1 MSYYTCIF
9 AKIKWLKGMP
19 KLKAANNSNFEMI
32 AKTYHGLEDVLAK
45 ELLQLGAQDIK
56 TLRRAV
62 KFKGDIGFMYKANLS
77 LRTAVRIIKPIKTF
91 KVSNE
96 TEFYDSIRALDWNQY
111 MTIDD
116 KFAVDAF
123 VNSTYFKHSLY
134 IALKT
139 KDAIVDQFRDNCG
152 MRPDV
157 DLEHPNL
164 RINIHINENLCTVSL
179 DSSGKSL
186 HKRGYRLETNE
197 APISEAL
204 AAGLILVSGW
214 DKKSHF
220 VDGMCGSGTFL
231 VEAAMIAANIP
242 ANINRDHFAFEDWP
256 DFDQNLWELIR
267 ESQLKKLKDCYGKII
282 GYDIDPQT
290 LAAAKINIQNAGLE
304 DYIELKCE
312 NFFDTVKPE
321 GPTHL
326 VFNPPYG
333 VRLLADIPQMYQSI
347 GDTLKKSYSGAEAW
361 FLTSHLEGLKHVG
374 LRASRKIQIFQ
385 AKLECR
391 FVKYEMYRGT
401 KKVKSSKD

>member
-1 MSYYTCIF
+1 
-9 AKIKWLKGMP
+9 MP

-62 KFKGDIGFMYKANLS
+62 KFKGDVGFMYKANLS

-96 TEFYDSIRALDWNQY
+96 TEFYDSIRAIDWSQY

-123 VNSTYFKHSLY
+123 VNSTYFNHSLY

-157 DLEHPNL
+157 DLDHPNL
-164 RINIHINENLCTVSL
+164 RINIHINEDLCTVSL

-204 AAGLILVSGW
+204 AAGLILLSGW

-242 ANINRDHFAFEDWP
+242 ANINRAHFAFEDWP
-256 DFDQNLWELIR
+256 DFDQNLWELIK

-290 LAAAKINIQNAGLE
+290 LASAKINIQNAGLE

-333 VRLLADIPQMYQSI
+333 VRLQADIPQMYQSI
-347 GDTLKKSYSGAEAW
+347 GDTLKKNYSGAEAW
-361 FLTSHLEGLKHVG
+361 FLTSHMEGLKHVG
-374 LRASRKIQIFQ
+374 LRASRKIEIFQ

-391 FVKYEMYRGT
+391 FVKYEMYMGT
-401 KKVKSSKD
+401 KKVKSTKN

>member
-1 MSYYTCIF
+1 ML
-9 AKIKWLKGMP
+9 KIKWLKGMP

-96 TEFYDSIRALDWNQY
+96 TEFYDSIRTIDWSQY

-123 VNSTYFKHSLY
+123 VNSTYFNHSLY

-157 DLEHPNL
+157 DLDHPNL
-164 RINIHINENLCTVSL
+164 RINIHINEDLCTVSL

-242 ANINRDHFAFEDWP
+242 ANINRAHFAFEDWP
-256 DFDQNLWELIR
+256 DFDQNLWELIK

-290 LAAAKINIQNAGLE
+290 LASAKINIQNAGLE

-333 VRLLADIPQMYQSI
+333 VRLQADIPQMYQSI
-347 GDTLKKSYSGAEAW
+347 GDTLKKNYSGAEAW
-361 FLTSHLEGLKHVG
+361 FLTSHMEGLKHVG
-374 LRASRKIQIFQ
+374 LRASRKIEIFQ

-391 FVKYEMYRGT
+391 FVKYEMYMGT
-401 KKVKSSKD
+401 KKVKSTKD

>member
-1 MSYYTCIF
+1 
-9 AKIKWLKGMP
+9 MP

-96 TEFYDSIRALDWNQY
+96 TEFYDSIRAIDWSQY

-123 VNSTYFKHSLY
+123 VNSTYFNHSLY

-157 DLEHPNL
+157 DLDHPNL
-164 RINIHINENLCTVSL
+164 RINIHINEDLCTVSL

-242 ANINRDHFAFEDWP
+242 ANINRAHFAFEDWP
-256 DFDQNLWELIR
+256 DFDQNLWELIK
-267 ESQLKKLKDCYGKII
+267 ESQLKKLKDCFGKII

-290 LAAAKINIQNAGLE
+290 LASAKINIQNAGLE

-333 VRLLADIPQMYQSI
+333 VRLQADIPQMYQSI
-347 GDTLKKSYSGAEAW
+347 GDTLKKNYSGAEAW

-374 LRASRKIQIFQ
+374 LRASRKIEIFQ

-391 FVKYEMYRGT
+391 FVKYEMYMGT
-401 KKVKSSKD
+401 KKVKSTKD

>member
-1 MSYYTCIF
+1 
-9 AKIKWLKGMP
+9 MP

-96 TEFYDSIRALDWNQY
+96 TEFYDSIRAIDWSQY

-123 VNSTYFKHSLY
+123 VNSTYFNHSLY

-157 DLEHPNL
+157 DLDHPNL
-164 RINIHINENLCTVSL
+164 RINIHINEDLCTVSL

-204 AAGLILVSGW
+204 AAGLILLSGW

-242 ANINRDHFAFEDWP
+242 ANINRAHFAFEDWP
-256 DFDQNLWELIR
+256 DFDQNLWELIK
-267 ESQLKKLKDCYGKII
+267 ESQLKKLKDCFGKII
-282 GYDIDPQT
+282 GYDIDPHT
-290 LAAAKINIQNAGLE
+290 LASAKINIQNAGLE

-333 VRLLADIPQMYQSI
+333 VRLQADIPQMYQSI
-347 GDTLKKSYSGAEAW
+347 GDTLKKNYSGAEAW
-361 FLTSHLEGLKHVG
+361 FLTSHMEGLKHVG
-374 LRASRKIQIFQ
+374 LRASRKIEIFQ

-391 FVKYEMYRGT
+391 FVKYEMYMGT
-401 KKVKSSKD
+401 KKVKSTKD

>member
-1 MSYYTCIF
+1 
-9 AKIKWLKGMP
+9 MP
-19 KLKAANNSNFEMI
+19 KLKADNNSNFEMI

-96 TEFYDSIRALDWNQY
+96 TEFYDSIRAIDWNQY

-123 VNSTYFKHSLY
+123 VNSTYFNHSLY

-157 DLEHPNL
+157 DLDHPNL
-164 RINIHINENLCTVSL
+164 RINIHINEDLCTVSL

-242 ANINRDHFAFEDWP
+242 ANINRAHFAFEDWP
-256 DFDQNLWELIR
+256 DFDQNLWELIK
-267 ESQLKKLKDCYGKII
+267 ESQLKKLKDCFGKII

-290 LAAAKINIQNAGLE
+290 LASAKINIQNAGLE

-333 VRLLADIPQMYQSI
+333 VRLQADIPQMYQSI
-347 GDTLKKSYSGAEAW
+347 GDTLKKNYSGAEAW
-361 FLTSHLEGLKHVG
+361 FLTSHMEGLKHVG
-374 LRASRKIQIFQ
+374 LKASRKIEIFQ

-391 FVKYEMYRGT
+391 FVKYEMYMGT
-401 KKVKSSKD
+401 KKVKSTKD

>member
-1 MSYYTCIF
+1 
-9 AKIKWLKGMP
+9 MP

-77 LRTAVRIIKPIKTF
+77 LRTAVRIIKPINTF

>member
-1 MSYYTCIF
+1 
-9 AKIKWLKGMP
+9 MP
-19 KLKAANNSNFEMI
+19 KKNNQDNGNFEMI

-62 KFKGDIGFMYKANLS
+62 KFKGDLGFMYKANLS
-77 LRTAVRIIKPIKTF
+77 LRTAVRIIKPIKNF

-96 TEFYDSIRALDWNQY
+96 DQLYRELRNIDWEQY
-111 MTIDD
+111 MSIDD
-116 KFAVDAF
+116 KFAVDSF
-123 VNSTYFKHSLY
+123 VNSTHFNHSLY
-134 IALKT
+134 VALKT
-139 KDAIVDQFRDNCG
+139 KDAIVDQFRDKCG

-157 DLEHPNL
+157 DLDHPNL
-164 RINIHINENLCTVSL
+164 RINVHITDETCTLSL

-204 AAGLILVSGW
+204 AAGLILLSGW

-231 VEAAMIAANIP
+231 VEAAMIGANIP
-242 ANINRDHFAFEDWP
+242 ANINREHFAFQDWP
-256 DFDQNLWELIR
+256 DYDEELWGLIR
-267 ESQLKKLKDCYGKII
+267 KSQLKRSQDCYGKII
-282 GYDIDPQT
+282 GYDLDPEVV
-290 LAAAKINIQNAGLE
+290 ASAKLNIANSGLE
-304 DYIELKCE
+304 DYIEIHCE
-312 NFFDTVKPE
+312 NFFETEKPE

-333 VRLLADIPQMYQSI
+333 VRIQGDIPEMYKSI
-347 GDTLKKSYSGAEAW
+347 GDTLKKNYSGAEAW
-361 FLTSHLEGLKHVG
+361 FLTSHMDGLKHVG
-374 LRASRKIQIFQ
+374 LRASRKIEIYQ

-391 FVKYEMYRGT
+391 FVKYEMYQGS
-401 KKVKSSKD
+401 KKMKYKQV

>member
-1 MSYYTCIF
+1 
-9 AKIKWLKGMP
+9 MP

-62 KFKGDIGFMYKANLS
+62 KFKGDVGFMYKANLS

-96 TEFYDSIRALDWNQY
+96 TEFYDSIRAIDWNQY

-123 VNSTYFKHSLY
+123 VNSTYFNHSLY

-164 RINIHINENLCTVSL
+164 RINIHINEDLCTVSL

-242 ANINRDHFAFEDWP
+242 ANINRVHFAFEDWP
-256 DFDQNLWELIR
+256 DFDQNLWELIK

-290 LAAAKINIQNAGLE
+290 LASAKINIQNAGLE

-333 VRLLADIPQMYQSI
+333 VRLQADIPQMYQSI

-361 FLTSHLEGLKHVG
+361 FLTSHMEGLKHVG
-374 LRASRKIQIFQ
+374 LRASRKIEIFQ

>member
-1 MSYYTCIF
+1 
-9 AKIKWLKGMP
+9 MP

-96 TEFYDSIRALDWNQY
+96 TEFYDSIRAIDWSKY

-123 VNSTYFKHSLY
+123 VNSTYFNHSLY

-157 DLEHPNL
+157 DLDHPNL
-164 RINIHINENLCTVSL
+164 RINIHINEDLCTVSL

-220 VDGMCGSGTFL
+220 VDGMC
-231 VEAAMIAANIP
+231 
-242 ANINRDHFAFEDWP
+242 
-256 DFDQNLWELIR
+256 LIC
-267 ESQLKKLKDCYGKII
+267 LLH
-282 GYDIDPQT
+282 ID
-290 LAAAKINIQNAGLE
+290 
-304 DYIELKCE
+304 
-312 NFFDTVKPE
+312 
-321 GPTHL
+321 
-326 VFNPPYG
+326 
-333 VRLLADIPQMYQSI
+333 S
-347 GDTLKKSYSGAEAW
+347 
-361 FLTSHLEGLKHVG
+361 
-374 LRASRKIQIFQ
+374 
-385 AKLECR
+385 
-391 FVKYEMYRGT
+391 
-401 KKVKSSKD
+401 

>member
-1 MSYYTCIF
+1 
-9 AKIKWLKGMP
+9 MP
-19 KLKAANNSNFEMI
+19 KKNNQDNGNFEMI

-62 KFKGDIGFMYKANLS
+62 KFKGDLGFMYKANLS
-77 LRTAVRIIKPIKTF
+77 LRTAVRIIKPIKNF
-91 KVSNE
+91 KVRNE
-96 TEFYDSIRALDWNQY
+96 DQLYRELRNIDWEQY

-116 KFAVDAF
+116 KFAVDSF
-123 VNSTYFKHSLY
+123 VNSPHFKHSLY
-134 IALKT
+134 VALKT
-139 KDAIVDQFRDNCG
+139 KDAIVDQFSDKCG

-157 DLEHPNL
+157 NLDHPNL
-164 RINIHINENLCTVSL
+164 RINVHITDETCTLSI

-204 AAGLILVSGW
+204 AAGLILLSGW

-231 VEAAMIAANIP
+231 VEAAMIGANIP
-242 ANINRDHFAFEDWP
+242 ANINREHFAFQDWP
-256 DFDQNLWELIR
+256 DYDEVLWKLIR
-267 ESQLKKLKDCYGKII
+267 SSQLKRAQDCYGRVI
-282 GYDIDPQT
+282 GYDLNPDT
-290 LAAAKINIQNAGLE
+290 VASAKLNIANSGLE
-304 DYIELKCE
+304 DYIEIHCE
-312 NFFDTVKPE
+312 NFFETKKPE

-333 VRLLADIPQMYQSI
+333 VRIQGDIPEMYKSI
-347 GDTLKKSYSGAEAW
+347 GDTLKKNYSGAEAW
-361 FLTSHLEGLKHVG
+361 FLTSHMDGLKHVG
-374 LRASRKIQIFQ
+374 LRASRKIEIYQ

-391 FVKYEMYRGT
+391 FVKYEMYQGS
-401 KKVKSSKD
+401 KKMKYKQV

>member
-1 MSYYTCIF
+1 
-9 AKIKWLKGMP
+9 MP

-96 TEFYDSIRALDWNQY
+96 TEFYDSIRAIDWSQY

-123 VNSTYFKHSLY
+123 VNSSYFNHSLY

-157 DLEHPNL
+157 DLDHPNL
-164 RINIHINENLCTVSL
+164 RINIHINEDLCTVSL

-231 VEAAMIAANIP
+231 VEAAMIATNIP
-242 ANINRDHFAFEDWP
+242 ANINRAHFAFEDWP
-256 DFDQNLWELIR
+256 DFDQNLWELIK

-290 LAAAKINIQNAGLE
+290 LASAKINIQNAGLE

-333 VRLLADIPQMYQSI
+333 VRLQADIPQMYQSI

-361 FLTSHLEGLKHVG
+361 FLTSHMEGLKHVG
-374 LRASRKIQIFQ
+374 LRASRKIEIFQ

-391 FVKYEMYRGT
+391 FVKYEMYKGT

>member
-1 MSYYTCIF
+1 
-9 AKIKWLKGMP
+9 MP

-96 TEFYDSIRALDWNQY
+96 TEFYDSIRAIDWSQY

-123 VNSTYFKHSLY
+123 VNSTYFNHSLY

-157 DLEHPNL
+157 DLDHPNL
-164 RINIHINENLCTVSL
+164 RINIHINEDLCTVSL

-231 VEAAMIAANIP
+231 IEAAMIAANIP
-242 ANINRDHFAFEDWP
+242 ANINRAHFAFEDWP
-256 DFDQNLWELIR
+256 DFDQNLWELIK
-267 ESQLKKLKDCYGKII
+267 ESQLKKLKDCFGKII

-290 LAAAKINIQNAGLE
+290 LTSAKINIQNAGLE

-333 VRLLADIPQMYQSI
+333 VRLQADIPQMYQSI
-347 GDTLKKSYSGAEAW
+347 GDTLKKNYSGAEAW
-361 FLTSHLEGLKHVG
+361 FLTSHMEGLKHVG
-374 LRASRKIQIFQ
+374 LKASRKIEIFQ

-391 FVKYEMYRGT
+391 FVKYEMYMGT
-401 KKVKSSKD
+401 KKVKSTKD

>member
-1 MSYYTCIF
+1 
-9 AKIKWLKGMP
+9 MP

-96 TEFYDSIRALDWNQY
+96 TEFYDSIRAIDWSQY

-123 VNSTYFKHSLY
+123 VNSTYFNHSLY

-157 DLEHPNL
+157 DLDHPNL
-164 RINIHINENLCTVSL
+164 RINIHINEDLCTVSL

-242 ANINRDHFAFEDWP
+242 ANINRAHFAFEDWP
-256 DFDQNLWELIR
+256 DFDQNLWELIK

-290 LAAAKINIQNAGLE
+290 LASAKINIQNAGLE

-333 VRLLADIPQMYQSI
+333 VRLQADIPQMYQSI
-347 GDTLKKSYSGAEAW
+347 GDTLKKNYSGAEAW
-361 FLTSHLEGLKHVG
+361 FLTSHMEGLKHVG
-374 LRASRKIQIFQ
+374 LRASRKIEIFQ

-391 FVKYEMYRGT
+391 FVKYEMYMGT
-401 KKVKSSKD
+401 KKVKSTKN

>member
-1 MSYYTCIF
+1 
-9 AKIKWLKGMP
+9 MP

-96 TEFYDSIRALDWNQY
+96 TEFYDSIRAIDWNQY

-123 VNSTYFKHSLY
+123 VNSTYFNHSLY

-157 DLEHPNL
+157 DLDHPNL
-164 RINIHINENLCTVSL
+164 RINIHINENICTVSL

-242 ANINRDHFAFEDWP
+242 ANINRAHFAFEDWP
-256 DFDQNLWELIR
+256 DFDQNLWELIK
-267 ESQLKKLKDCYGKII
+267 ESQLKKLKDCFGKII
-282 GYDIDPQT
+282 GYDIAPQT
-290 LAAAKINIQNAGLE
+290 LASAKINIQNAGLE

-333 VRLLADIPQMYQSI
+333 VRLQADIPQMYQSI

-374 LRASRKIQIFQ
+374 LRASRKIEIFQ

>member
-1 MSYYTCIF
+1 
-9 AKIKWLKGMP
+9 MP
-19 KLKAANNSNFEMI
+19 KLKATNNSNFEMI

-96 TEFYDSIRALDWNQY
+96 TEFYDSIRAIDWSQY

-123 VNSTYFKHSLY
+123 VNSTYFNHSLY

-157 DLEHPNL
+157 DLDHPNL
-164 RINIHINENLCTVSL
+164 RINIHINEDLCTVSL

-242 ANINRDHFAFEDWP
+242 ANINRAHFAFEDWP
-256 DFDQNLWELIR
+256 DFDQNLWELIK
-267 ESQLKKLKDCYGKII
+267 ESQLKKLKDCFGKII

-290 LAAAKINIQNAGLE
+290 LASAKINIQNAGLE

-333 VRLLADIPQMYQSI
+333 VRLQADIPQMYQSI
-347 GDTLKKSYSGAEAW
+347 GDTLKKNYSGAEAW
-361 FLTSHLEGLKHVG
+361 FLTSHMEGLKHVG
-374 LRASRKIQIFQ
+374 LRASRKIEIFQ

-391 FVKYEMYRGT
+391 FVKYEMYMGT
-401 KKVKSSKD
+401 KKVKSTKD

>member
-1 MSYYTCIF
+1 
-9 AKIKWLKGMP
+9 MP

-96 TEFYDSIRALDWNQY
+96 TEFYDSIRAIDWNQY

-123 VNSTYFKHSLY
+123 VNSTYFNHSLY

-157 DLEHPNL
+157 DLDHPNL
-164 RINIHINENLCTVSL
+164 RINIHINEDLCTVSL

-242 ANINRDHFAFEDWP
+242 ANINRAHFAFEDWP
-256 DFDQNLWELIR
+256 DFDQNLWELIK

-290 LAAAKINIQNAGLE
+290 LASAKINIQNAGLE
-304 DYIELKCE
+304 DYIDLKCK

-333 VRLLADIPQMYQSI
+333 VRLQADIPQMYQSI

-361 FLTSHLEGLKHVG
+361 FLTSHMEGLKHVG
-374 LRASRKIQIFQ
+374 LRASRKIEIFQ

-391 FVKYEMYRGT
+391 FVKYEMYKGT

>member
-1 MSYYTCIF
+1 
-9 AKIKWLKGMP
+9 MP
-19 KLKAANNSNFEMI
+19 KKNNQGSGNFEMI

-62 KFKGDIGFMYKANLS
+62 KFKGDLGFMYKANLS
-77 LRTAVRIIKPIKTF
+77 LRTAVRIIKPIKSF
-91 KVSNE
+91 KVRNE
-96 TEFYDSIRALDWNQY
+96 DQLYAELRNIDWEQY

-116 KFAVDAF
+116 KFAVDSF
-123 VNSTYFKHSLY
+123 VNSPHFNHSLY
-134 IALKT
+134 VALKT
-139 KDAIVDQFRDNCG
+139 KDAIVDQFRDKCG

-157 DLEHPNL
+157 DLDQPNL
-164 RINIHINENLCTVSL
+164 RINIHITDETCTLSI

-204 AAGLILVSGW
+204 AAGLILLSGW

-231 VEAAMIAANIP
+231 VEAAMIGANIP
-242 ANINRDHFAFEDWP
+242 ANINRAHFAFQDWP
-256 DFDQNLWELIR
+256 DFDQELWDLIR
-267 ESQLKKLKDCYGKII
+267 SSQLKRATDCYGKII
-282 GYDIDPQT
+282 GYDLNPET
-290 LAAAKINIQNAGLE
+290 VASAKVNIKNSGLE
-304 DYIELKCE
+304 DYIEIHCA
-312 NFFDTVKPE
+312 NFFETSKPE

-333 VRLLADIPQMYQSI
+333 VRIQGDIPEMYKQI
-347 GDTLKKSYSGAEAW
+347 GDTLKKNYSGSEAW
-361 FLTSHLEGLKHVG
+361 FLTSHMEGLKHVG
-374 LRASRKIQIFQ
+374 LRASRKIEIYQ

-391 FVKYEMYRGT
+391 FVKYEMYQGT
-401 KKVKSSKD
+401 KKMKKNPS